1 METPPVYRIELLGTV
16 GGQEYVFAHEDVLT
30 SAGSTVTAN
39 FRDLPVQYFA
49 DTVQNRRVRAW
60 YAASGLGPVITY
72 GETRQSGDAAV
83 ILRTYSAS
91 GEQQPDRTIY
101 RHVLGS
107 PKDFADY
114 IAYTELQITP
124 LAAPVLNAPE
134 FSRSAS
140 GSISYRFSWT
150 QPGQGAADA
159 RYSVRLT
166 GITADRAR
174 VGIPL
179 GEVYTDSAAKEFT
192 VSADDWQYAA
202 VELTVTRL
210 GQAYGEVGLSASQTC
225 DVKQRLPRP
234 GQPSVSNPDTNELVY
249 DISWR
254 ASGSETGCAGYR
266 IYVQPK
272 GGQAEPLGDLV
283 PAGGGSY
290 SVKRSLEQYAGKT
303 VDLYLVAAAD
313 DTGYANSPNGI
324 VYTMTV
330 PERLSAP
337 RVKWA
342 YSWQGKASS
351 DPVAASD
358 FRNGGL
364 TVTLPRVR
372 LDTPAAS
379 LANVNETVRV
389 TYGQANLMIY
399 QADWTAL
406 LTTLSWREVE
416 NADRYT
422 ITLTDQAKQ
431 SATVSVDMSGGQP
444 KITVSGQTPAAESGG
459 WYNVKPGSTVTGRYS
474 LTGGSIRYYSYQLNT
489 MLRAEDGV
497 ITLKLPNLFSM
508 TTHDNQT
515 LSLSDVQIRQVSVTA
530 DSTSTRYA
538 ASDAAER
545 EFS

>member
-1 METPPVYRIELLGTV
+1 M
-16 GGQEYVFAHEDVLT
+16 
-30 SAGSTVTAN
+30 
-39 FRDLPVQYFA
+39 
-49 DTVQNRRVRAW
+49 
-60 YAASGLGPVITY
+60 
-72 GETRQSGDAAV
+72 
-83 ILRTYSAS
+83 
-91 GEQQPDRTIY
+91 
-101 RHVLGS
+101 
-107 PKDFADY
+107 
-114 IAYTELQITP
+114 
-124 LAAPVLNAPE
+124 
-134 FSRSAS
+134 
-140 GSISYRFSWT
+140 
-150 QPGQGAADA
+150 
-159 RYSVRLT
+159 
-166 GITADRAR
+166 
-174 VGIPL
+174 
-179 GEVYTDSAAKEFT
+179 
-192 VSADDWQYAA
+192 
-202 VELTVTRL
+202 
-210 GQAYGEVGLSASQTC
+210 
-225 DVKQRLPRP
+225 
-234 GQPSVSNPDTNELVY
+234 
-249 DISWR
+249 SWR

-283 PAGGGSY
+283 PAGGGTY

-303 VDLYLVAAAD
+303 VDLYLVAEAD

-342 YSWQGKASS
+342 YSWLGDASS

-364 TVTLPRVR
+364 TVTVTPQDAASMPPGGSTCLLRAVIYDENHRELGTYPVSAMRESGGSYVCALSGLDTKYAGRSIRFETRISQSAGQVSSAWVAGETVTLPRVR

-422 ITLTDQAKQ
+422 ITLTDQAHQ
-431 SATVSVDMSGGQP
+431 SALVSVDMSGGQP